1 MDSNRLQDLQQA
13 LQHRSLWDFALAF
26 YAQPGVEQACL
37 TLQDAADVDVCEL
50 LLHGWLYCHGLQARR
65 EALADISRE
74 RAHWQRQF
82 TEPLRHLR
90 RELKPQAAEDEA
102 INALRKSIK
111 TAELQAERVN
121 LQRWQQWAQASEHV
135 SQRLEEVD
143 DSMRDRSIWL
153 QNRLFFAK
161 FDSASLSGSRVCDGI
176 SPALECLASQ
186 LDHCKSPR

>member
-37 TLQDAADVDVCEL
+37 TLQDAAEVDVCEL
-50 LLHGWLYCHGLQARR
+50 LFHGWLYCHGLQAKR

-74 RAHWQRQF
+74 RAHWQGQF

-102 INALRKSIK
+102 IDALRKSIK
-111 TAELQAERVN
+111 AAELQAERVN
-121 LQRWQQWAQASEHV
+121 LQRWQQWAQASDHV
-135 SQRLEEVD
+135 SRRLVEID
-143 DSMRDRSIWL
+143 DSQLDVSIWL
-153 QNRLFFAK
+153 QNQLFLANV
-161 FDSASLSGSRVCDGI
+161 DSASLSDSRVRDGI
-176 SPALECLASQ
+176 ASALECLASQ

>member
-74 RAHWQRQF
+74 RAHWQGQF

-90 RELKPQAAEDEA
+90 RELKRQAAEDEA
-102 INALRKSIK
+102 IDALRKTIK

-121 LQRWQQWAQASEHV
+121 LQRWQQWAQAPKHV
-135 SQRLEEVD
+135 SQRLEEVV
-143 DSMRDRSIWL
+143 DSQQDGSFWL
-153 QNRLFFAK
+153 QNRLFLANV
-161 FDSASLSGSRVCDGI
+161 DSASLHDSRVRDDI
-176 SPALECLASQ
+176 AAALECLASR